1 MRAVTAKISID
12 RSADAIYGYLL
23 DVASRPEFA
32 GDMFL
37 DFRLARVE
45 SRGVG
50 AASRFRLGRRARD
63 RFAGTTVVE
72 AVPGAMIREEGSTG
86 RGGRV
91 PLVFEYLL
99 EAADGAPTKLT
110 FTFATA
116 PLKPIDRIREFGM
129 RRKLQGRARRAV
141 RRLRD
146 ILEEAPHAARGDRP
160 TVGGASRFQIHNP

>member
-1 MRAVTAKISID
+1 MRPVTAKISID
-12 RSADAIYGYLL
+12 RPAEEIWEYLL

-45 SRGVG
+45 SKGLG
-50 AASRFRLGRRARD
+50 AAARYRLGKRARD
-63 RFAGTTVVE
+63 RFAGTTIVE
-72 AVPGAMIREEGSTG
+72 ADPFTLIREEGSTG

-99 EAADGAPTKLT
+99 ESSGGGPTKVTL
-110 FTFATA
+110 TFATA
-116 PLKPIDRIREFGM
+116 PLLPIDRLREFGM
-129 RRKLQGRARRAV
+129 RRKLQARSRRAM

-146 ILEEAPHAARGDRP
+146 ILEGAPRVALGERP
-160 TVGGASRFQIHNP
+160 TIGGIDRFRIHNP